1 METFYKRLKLESYLR
16 FLTVVLFTLAF
27 GFVARSQM
35 PTISLTGLDNI
46 CPTASTTLSVN
57 HTAGGTSPWTITY
70 LAGTTT
76 VTITGV
82 TSWPHAFSV
91 TPGVTTTYSLI
102 DVTGGGTWTSTSST
116 SVTVLT
122 AVASLTTN
130 SPLCQGA
137 NLNLTSTPYGVGT
150 THTIVGPNSYYYTQ
164 VNPVS
169 VVTLNSVSTA
179 EAGTYTLTVVNT
191 NGCTAVSSASV
202 VISPTSVGGTLTPS
216 TTAICS
222 GQTVTMTLSGY
233 TGTINKWQYWDGSS
247 WNDVTHTS
255 DSYTTPA
262 LTANRSYRVEVQ
274 SGVCSVAYSSTTTIT
289 VNALPT
295 PSITASGNTT
305 FCQGGSVDLVASGGT
320 SYVWSSGPTT
330 ASITVSTSGTYT
342 VTVTDANSCTAS
354 TSTVVTVNPLPTASI
369 TASDVTTFCQG
380 GTVTLTASG
389 GTSYLWAPGSQTS
402 TAINVSASGTYT
414 VTVTDANSCS
424 ASTSTVVTVDPTSVG
439 GTLSPTTASVCTG
452 TNSTTLTLS
461 GNTGNVQ
468 KWEVST
474 DAGGTWTDVVSTS
487 TSYTATNL
495 TTGSYLYR
503 AVVKSGT
510 CATANSS
517 VATITVNALPTPSIT
532 STSGVTVCDGPVDL
546 SVGTFSS
553 TVWSGP
559 GTFSATTATI
569 NLANNPANNGT
580 YTVTVTDANGCTA
593 STSTVVTIY
602 ALPTGGTLTPT
613 VSAICQMTGSVTLTL
628 TGSSGTIGNWET
640 QFNGLGP
647 WTSVQSGGSTYTLT
661 NASTPGYYLVRVGIS
676 NGTCT
681 PTTSGTATV
690 TINAT
695 PTATITPGGPTTFC
709 DGGSV
714 VLTASAGDS
723 WSWSTGATTQ
733 SITVTTSGSYT
744 VTVTTLGCSG
754 TSTPTTVTVNPNP
767 AAALTTNS
775 PLCEGATL
783 ILTAYPQVANMRYN
797 WFGPPAY
804 LDQKD
809 YPSVTSAITAVSSV
823 NAGTYTL
830 VVTNLTTM
838 CTSTTTTNV
847 VISTPSV
854 GGSITPATASV
865 CNPNGST
872 LLTLSGHTG
881 SVVKWQYTTDG
892 TNWTD
897 IANATT
903 TYTVTGLT
911 VNTTYRAVVQNG
923 VCTAANS
930 ATATFTITAQPTAS
944 ISYAG
949 SPYCSTASPA
959 TVTLSGTNAYTGGT
973 YSSSSL
979 AGFLDAV
986 TGTVTITSAPSG
998 THTVTYTLAA
1008 SGGCATVTASTT
1020 LTITPP
1026 ILPFTFNYSGTPYCP
1041 SVGTATPTNTSWVV
1055 GTYTATPAGCSI
1067 NSSTGAIDLVA
1078 STAGTY
1084 TVTYTIAPVGGCAT
1098 ITQSTSVEIKAN
1110 PQPTLT
1116 TNSPVCLGG
1125 QLDLTGSSGTTI
1137 TTWAFTGPASFSA
1150 IGPVNVA
1157 TLSPVGFANAGTYTL
1172 TVFAANGCSA
1182 STSTE
1187 VVVSPTTVGGTLT
1200 ATATSLCTGVGSSM
1214 LTLSGHT
1221 GAILEWQSSSDGSS
1235 WGTYS
1240 TTTSSSITVSNL
1252 TSTTYYRVK
1261 VQSAGCLVQYST
1273 SVMITVNPFPVPV
1286 ITPSGPT
1293 TFCDGSSVDLTASGA
1308 GIGGSYFWTP
1318 GSSASPTINV
1328 TTSGTYTVTVTNAA
1342 GCSASTSTVVTVNP
1356 IPIVSITASAV
1367 SPVCA
1372 TSSVILTAN
1381 AGTFPTPVTY
1391 TYLWSTLATTKSITV
1406 TSSSFG
1412 SGTYTV
1418 TVTSLGCEASTST
1431 VVTFTPLPTATISY
1445 AADPYCS
1452 NEGTASVTLN
1462 GTGAYTGGTYTSTT
1476 GLDLNTSSGDVTLAS
1491 TTPGTYT
1498 VTYIVPAS
1506 GGCPE
1511 VYAYTPI
1518 TVTALPV
1525 ISTFN
1530 YGSPAVYCSNLGTVN
1545 PTLVATGPAGTYAAT
1560 PAGLSLNSTTGAV
1573 TLGTSAEGTYTV
1585 KYEIAASGG
1594 CGVVSATTTIQVKA
1608 APAATATNDGPVCV
1622 GGTITLTG
1630 GPATGVSTYEWVGP
1644 PSFYS
1649 SSPVNVI
1656 SLSPMALVN
1665 GGTYTLTVTGING
1678 CTAVAT
1684 TLVIVNPATEGGTL
1698 SGGTAVCAGTNSTTL
1713 TLSGNVGGVVRYE
1726 QSTDGTSWT
1735 TAATTTATTYTA
1747 VNLTQTTY
1755 FRAVVLNIG
1764 CLAAYSS
1771 TATITVTQLP
1781 TASIVYNGNPF
1792 CSNSAPVSVTLTGT
1806 NGYTGGTYSYAG
1818 TGTLSLNTAT
1828 GAVTI
1833 TTSTTGTYEVIYT
1846 IAAAGGCPAVTATT
1860 TITITPLPTASFSYP
1875 DSPYCPVEATAVPSV
1890 SVTGATNGY
1899 SFSAPG
1905 GLSINSSTGVV
1916 NLLASTAGTY
1926 TVTLSVHATGGCATI
1941 TAQAGII
1948 VHPNASPVATSNAPV
1963 CTGGTLILTGTSPIS
1978 ITQYSWVGPGS
1989 FTSVGTVNQ
1998 VQLTPVTYPTHQGT
2012 FTLTVTDFNGCT
2024 AVTSTYVEISQLT
2037 VGGTLNGTTAVC
2049 AGTNSTVLTLTGQL
2063 GVVQRWESSPDGSTW
2078 ATASTSSA
2086 TTYTATNLTTTTHYR
2101 AVVKNGGCGEANSTI
2116 ATITVNPIPVPVITP
2131 SGPTT
2136 FCAGGSV
2143 NLTASGGT
2151 SYLWSPGS
2159 QTATTITVNTSGTY
2173 TVTVTSL
2180 GCSSSTSV
2188 DVTVNPIPPAVITP
2202 SGPTTFCAGDNV
2214 VLTANSG
2221 TGYTYNWMPGGFTT
2235 QSITVTTSG
2244 TYTLTVTSLNCSSS
2258 TSVNVTV
2265 VPVNYAVI
2273 SYAGNPFC
2281 TNAASPA
2288 PVTISSASGSAG
2300 TFSIDPVSGLAINS
2314 TTGALTISGSTAG
2327 TYNVIYT
2334 ISAGTCPAFTTS
2346 TTVTVTQ
2353 LPTASFYYAGTPYCS
2368 NVTDPAPVFTGTTG
2382 GVYSAPAGLSINS
2395 ATGVVDLS
2403 ASTPGTYTVTY
2414 TIAAAGGCGVVTATA
2429 PIEVKLAPAPTLTS
2443 NSPICT
2449 GGVLTLVGAP
2459 ATGITLYTFVGPAS
2473 FSSSGTVNT
2482 ATLSPVTYP
2491 THMGTYTLTVTGLN
2505 GCTAVTSTY
2514 VEISQPTVGGSTSG
2528 ATTICSGNS
2537 ATITLSG
2544 HLGTVQEWQKSSD
2557 NVNWSTATVTTA
2569 ITYTPMNIMASTYYR
2584 AVVKNGGCGTE
2595 YSTSTLITVTPP
2607 PTATIQYAGSPYC
2620 STSAPATVSLT
2631 GSTGGT
2637 FSASPS
2643 GLALNATTGTVTV
2656 TSSTPGSY
2664 VVTYNIAAAGGCPAF
2679 TTTTTIVITALPT
2692 ASLNYGGT
2700 PNYCQSV
2707 GSVNP
2712 VLSGTG
2718 AYTGGTYTSAA
2729 GLSINAST
2737 GVINLTAS
2745 TPGAYTVT
2753 YTIAA
2758 AGGCGIVTATAPI
2771 TVRQTPVATATT
2783 NSPVCTGGTLILT
2796 GGANLPVVLYSWTGP
2811 ASFSSVGTVNVVTLT
2826 PVTNPTHQGYYNLT
2840 VTADNGCTA
2849 STSTYVEVSV
2859 PSVGG
2864 TLAGTTTI
2872 CAGQSATLTL
2882 SGQTGAV
2889 VRWESSL
2896 NGTTWT
2902 TASTS
2907 TATTYTA
2914 NNLTQTTHFRA
2925 VVKNGG
2931 CSEVYSSVA
2940 IVTVNPIPVAVITP
2954 SGPTTFCAGGSVNLT
2969 ASGGTSYLWSPG
2981 GQTATTITVNSS
2993 GTYTVEVTSLGCSS
3007 TTSVTVTV
3015 NPIPPASITPS
3026 GPTTFCAGSLVI
3038 LTANS
3043 GTGYTY
3049 MWSTGATTQ
3058 SITVSTSGTY
3068 TVTITSNNCSNSAS
3082 QVVTVVPV
3090 NNATISYAGSPFCS
3104 NATGTANVTMSGT
3117 TGGTYSIVPSTGLP
3131 INSTTGQLTLTSAT
3145 VGSYTVHYTIPA
3157 GTCPA
3162 FTTSTTVTVTQ
3173 LPSASFSYPGTP
3185 YCTNMGNATPTFTGT
3200 TGGVFASTTGLSLN
3214 ATTGVVD
3221 LGATTPGTYTVTYTI
3236 AAAGGCPAVVTSAS
3250 IVIRQ
3255 APVPTATS
3263 NSPVCDGGT
3272 LILTGTPTTGITLYS
3287 WSGPGSFS
3295 SVGTVNTASLSP
3307 VTYPTHQGWYYLT
3320 VTGLNGCTAT
3330 TSTWVEISLPTVGGT
3345 TAGSTTI
3352 CAGGSAT
3359 ISLSGQTGIVQR
3371 WEKSTDGGANW
3382 TTAATT
3388 SATSYTAN
3396 NVLVTTQYRAVVK
3409 NGGCGEANS
3418 TVSTITITAA
3428 PSATI
3433 AYLGSPYCS
3442 NGTTAVVTLTG
3453 TSGGTFSAPAGLA
3466 INATT
3471 GTVTLGSSTPGS
3483 YVVTYYIAAGGGCS
3497 AFTTTTTITITP
3509 LPTASITYGTTPSFC
3524 SNTGTVSPTLNGT
3537 GAYTGGTYSAPAGLS
3552 INPGTGVVTLGTSTP
3567 GTYTV
3572 TYTIAAANGCAAVY
3586 AYAPITVREAPVPV
3600 ATSNSPV
3607 CDGGTLTLTGT
3618 PTTGITLYNWT
3629 GPGSFSSVGTI
3640 NTAILSPVTY
3650 PTHQGTYYLTVTAT
3664 NLCTATT
3671 STYVEISLPTVGGTL
3686 NGTSTICSGS
3696 NAVMTLTGQLGTV
3709 QRYESSLNGTTW
3721 TTAATTSATTY
3732 TATGL
3737 TQTTMFR
3744 AVVKNGGCG
3753 EAYSTV
3759 ATITVTPQP
3768 VVSLAYTGNPYCT
3781 NGGTA
3786 VPTITQSNTSGTG
3799 TFTSAPA
3806 GLMINS
3812 STGVITLASSAPGTY
3827 TVTYTTNGVAGC
3839 SGMFVSASTLVTVN
3853 EAPSATIYY
3862 LNGPVFCSNAGTA
3875 TMVLTGTTGG
3885 IYSST
3890 AGLSIN
3896 PTTGNVNLGLSTAGT
3911 YTVTYT
3917 IAAANG
3923 CAQYTTTTNITITQL
3938 PAATIAYTGSP
3949 YCSNGGTASVTR
3961 TGTAGGTYSAPAGLV
3976 INSSTG
3982 AVTLGTSTPGTYTV
3996 TYTMPAAGS
4005 CPVQYAYASITITQL
4020 PAASFSYPASPY
4032 CSNLGII
4039 TPVFSGTTGGVF
4051 SAPAGLSINSS
4062 TGAVN
4067 LGLSTAGTYNVTYT
4081 IAAAGGCAVV
4091 TATAPITI
4099 LLAPAPVVTSNSPIC
4114 TGGTLT
4120 LTGTPTTGITLYEFW
4135 GPGGFSSVGTVN
4147 TAILSP
4153 VTAVNNGTY
4162 YLRVTGLNGCTA
4174 TTSTDVVISPVS
4186 VGGSVYPPYA
4196 TVCVAPNSTQLTL
4209 SGQTGN
4215 VVRWE
4220 QSIDGGINWTTAA
4233 TTSATTYTA
4242 TNLTVTTQFRAVVA
4256 TGGCPE
4262 AYSSASI
4269 ITVTPIPTANI
4280 VYTGTPYCSN
4290 GGTATVTLTGTP
4302 GGVFSSTTGLSIIPQ
4317 TGAVNLGL
4325 STPGSYTVTYYLAP
4339 GGGCPA
4345 VYAYAPITITQ
4356 LPAATISYGTT
4367 PEFCTNSGVA
4377 TPSMTGTTGGT
4388 YSAPAGLTINS
4399 GTGVVTLATS
4409 TPGTYTVTYTIAAA
4423 NGCGPVYAYAP
4434 IIIKAA
4440 PVPTAT
4446 SNSPVCVGGTLILT
4460 GTPATGIS
4468 NYEWVGP
4475 GFYSTGSVNTA
4486 SLTPMG
4492 TGNAGTYYLTVTATN
4507 GCTAVTTTEVSIAP
4521 TTVGGTVA
4529 SNQTLC
4535 SGSVPAD
4542 LTLSGYVG
4550 NILYWQKSA
4559 SPAFTSPVNIP
4570 VTTPVLPGSTI
4581 GPLTS
4586 TTFFRAVVQSGT
4598 CAPANSSSA
4607 AIVVNPLP
4615 AAPGVT
4621 VANNCG
4627 NSVLTATGYTG
4638 TLLWSNGAT
4647 TPSITVTVAGTYTVV
4662 QTVAGCVS
4670 APGSGTAAPKVIPN
4684 APTIT
4689 VVNNCGNSVL
4699 TASNYTGTLLWSTGE
4714 TTPSI
4719 TVTVGGSYTVNQ
4731 TVNGCVSPNASA
4743 LAEPKAIPT
4752 APVVN
4757 VSNECG
4763 YTVLTATGYT
4773 GTLLWS
4779 TGATTP
4785 SINVTVAGTYT
4796 VNQTVNGCVSPD
4808 GTGVADPK
4816 VVPTAPTVTVVNYLG
4831 YSVLTASNYTGTLL
4845 WSNGA
4850 TTASINVTVAGTYN
4864 VTQTVNGCV
4873 SLAGSGTAAPIAT
4886 ATFAGYVKYKNAYT
4900 TPMNGVLVTLTNLNT
4915 SQSWTTLTSPMSGN
4929 GYYQFTGMP
4938 AGTYKLT
4945 ASYNGTWGGNNATD
4959 ALRVKQTVVGINPLT
4974 GLNLLAGDVNASG
4987 LPLTALD
4994 ALMIENRTVGYI
5006 TSYPAGDW
5014 IFEEITFTPTG
5025 NVNQT
5030 IYGLCFGD
5038 VDGSYIPTGM
5048 KAASYLDAVDDDVMN
5063 VLVNQPFTY
5072 ELKANTIA
5080 ELGAMTLFMN
5090 YDAATFSIDKVNT
5103 PIEGMKV
5110 NVTEGRIALAWANTT
5125 PLSTMNDQT
5134 VISFQ
5139 VTLKRNLNEPTDVFM
5154 INGGSEFAD
5163 PQAIRIENFELKMA
5177 KVITPAASSEFF
5189 LYNYPNPFRNNTE
5202 IVYSI
5207 PEDGKVKLILTNLYG
5222 QAIRTLVDTEQAAG
5236 MYKVKVD
5243 PSDGYMAPGVYL
5255 YRIEVEGATGN
5266 LTKTNKMLL
5275 TR

>member
-1 METFYKRLKLESYLR
+1 M
-16 FLTVVLFTLAF
+16 
-27 GFVARSQM
+27 
-35 PTISLTGLDNI
+35 N
-46 CPTASTTLSVN
+46 
-57 HTAGGTSPWTITY
+57 
-70 LAGTTT
+70 
-76 VTITGV
+76 
-82 TSWPHAFSV
+82 
-91 TPGVTTTYSLI
+91 
-102 DVTGGGTWTSTSST
+102 
-116 SVTVLT
+116 
-122 AVASLTTN
+122 
-130 SPLCQGA
+130 
-137 NLNLTSTPYGVGT
+137 
-150 THTIVGPNSYYYTQ
+150 
-164 VNPVS
+164 
-169 VVTLNSVSTA
+169 
-179 EAGTYTLTVVNT
+179 
-191 NGCTAVSSASV
+191 
-202 VISPTSVGGTLTPS
+202 
-216 TTAICS
+216 
-222 GQTVTMTLSGY
+222 
-233 TGTINKWQYWDGSS
+233 
-247 WNDVTHTS
+247 
-255 DSYTTPA
+255 
-262 LTANRSYRVEVQ
+262 
-274 SGVCSVAYSSTTTIT
+274 
-289 VNALPT
+289 
-295 PSITASGNTT
+295 
-305 FCQGGSVDLVASGGT
+305 
-320 SYVWSSGPTT
+320 
-330 ASITVSTSGTYT
+330 
-342 VTVTDANSCTAS
+342 
-354 TSTVVTVNPLPTASI
+354 
-369 TASDVTTFCQG
+369 
-380 GTVTLTASG
+380 
-389 GTSYLWAPGSQTS
+389 
-402 TAINVSASGTYT
+402 
-414 VTVTDANSCS
+414 
-424 ASTSTVVTVDPTSVG
+424 
-439 GTLSPTTASVCTG
+439 
-452 TNSTTLTLS
+452 
-461 GNTGNVQ
+461 
-468 KWEVST
+468 
-474 DAGGTWTDVVSTS
+474 
-487 TSYTATNL
+487 
-495 TTGSYLYR
+495 
-503 AVVKSGT
+503 GT
-510 CATANSS
+510 CTETTSAT
-517 VATITVNALPTPSIT
+517 ATITVNPI
-532 STSGVTVCDGPVDL
+532 
-546 SVGTFSS
+546 
-553 TVWSGP
+553 
-559 GTFSATTATI
+559 
-569 NLANNPANNGT
+569 
-580 YTVTVTDANGCTA
+580 
-593 STSTVVTIY
+593 
-602 ALPTGGTLTPT
+602 
-613 VSAICQMTGSVTLTL
+613 
-628 TGSSGTIGNWET
+628 
-640 QFNGLGP
+640 
-647 WTSVQSGGSTYTLT
+647 
-661 NASTPGYYLVRVGIS
+661 
-676 NGTCT
+676 
-681 PTTSGTATV
+681 
-690 TINAT
+690 
-695 PTATITPGGPTTFC
+695 PTATIAASGPTTFC

-714 VLTASAGDS
+714 DLGATTGTS
-723 WSWSTGATTQ
+723 WVWSTGATTQ
-733 SITVTTSGSYT
+733 TITVTTGGSYT
-744 VTVTTLGCSG
+744 VTVTALGCSA

-767 AAALTTNS
+767 AAALTTNA

-783 ILTAYPQVANMRYN
+783 TLTAYPQEANMRYN
-797 WFGPPAY
+797 WAGPPAY

-809 YPSVTSAITAVSSV
+809 YPIVTSQLTAVSSV
-823 NAGTYTL
+823 NAGTWTL
-830 VVTNLTTM
+830 VVTNQSTG
-838 CTSTTTTNV
+838 CTALTTTTV

-854 GGSITPATASV
+854 GGTITPATTGV
-865 CNPNGST
+865 CNPDGST

-892 TNWTD
+892 TSWSD
-897 IANATT
+897 IANSTT
-903 TYTVTGLT
+903 TYTVTGI
-911 VNTTYRAVVQNG
+911 TTSTSYRAVVQNG

-930 ATATFTITAQPTAS
+930 STATFTVTALPTAS
-944 ISYAG
+944 ISYTG
-949 SPYCSTASPA
+949 TPYCSNAGVA
-959 TVTLSGTNAYTGGT
+959 TVTLTGTNLYTGGT
-973 YSSSSL
+973 YSSPTLTGSD
-979 AGFLDAV
+979 LDPV
-986 TGTVTITSAPSG
+986 TGTVTLTTGIAG

-1008 SGGCATVTASTT
+1008 AGGCATVTASTQITVTELPTATISYSGSPFCPSSLTASVT
-1020 LTITPP
+1020 LNGTGAYTGG
-1026 ILPFTFNYSGTPYCP
+1026 TYSGTP
-1041 SVGTATPTNTSWVV
+1041 GLVV
-1055 GTYTATPAGCSI
+1055 
-1067 NSSTGAIDLVA
+1067 NSSTGLVDLVT
-1078 STAGTY
+1078 STAGNHTI
-1084 TVTYTIAPVGGCAT
+1084 TYTIAAAAGCAT
-1098 ITQSTSVEIKAN
+1098 VTAQTAIEIKAN
-1110 PQPTLT
+1110 PSPVLT
-1116 TNSPVCLGG
+1116 TNSPVCLGST
-1125 QLDLTGSSGTTI
+1125 LTLTGNSPITIIHYLFEGPGFTSSST
-1137 TTWAFTGPASFSA
+1137 
-1150 IGPVNVA
+1150 VNYA
-1157 TLSPVGFANAGTYTL
+1157 TLNPVTFLNQGTYTL
-1172 TVFAANGCSA
+1172 TVTAANGCIA
-1182 STSTE
+1182 STSTN

-1200 ATATSLCTGVGSSM
+1200 ATTTSLCTGVGTSV
-1214 LTLSGHT
+1214 LTLSGET
-1221 GAILEWQSSSDGSS
+1221 GAILEWQSSLDGSS
-1235 WGTYS
+1235 WGTY
-1240 TTTSSSITVSNL
+1240 TTTVTNSITVGPL
-1252 TSTTYYRVK
+1252 TQTTHYRVK

-1293 TFCDGSSVDLTASGA
+1293 TFCAGGSVNLTANGGIVGETYLWNPGGAISQTITAISGGTYTVVVTSPA
-1308 GIGGSYFWTP
+1308 GCSATADIAVTVNPIPSATITASDVSPICSTNSVVLTAGSGSGYTYNWNP
-1318 GSSASPTINV
+1318 GAATTQSITV
-1328 TTSGTYTVTVTNAA
+1328 TNSNYGTGTYTVTVTAL
-1342 GCSASTSTVVTVNP
+1342 GCS
-1356 IPIVSITASAV
+1356 
-1367 SPVCA
+1367 
-1372 TSSVILTAN
+1372 
-1381 AGTFPTPVTY
+1381 
-1391 TYLWSTLATTKSITV
+1391 
-1406 TSSSFG
+1406 
-1412 SGTYTV
+1412 
-1418 TVTSLGCEASTST
+1418 ASTST
-1431 VVTFTPLPTATISY
+1431 VVTFTPLPTASISY
-1445 AADPYCS
+1445 ASTPYCT
-1452 NEGTASVTLN
+1452 NAGTATVSLT
-1462 GTGAYTGGTYTSTT
+1462 GTAGGTYTSTV
-1476 GLDLNTSSGDVTLAS
+1476 GLDLNTTTGAVTLATS
-1491 TTPGTYT
+1491 TPGTYT
-1498 VTYIVPAS
+1498 VTYTIAAA
-1506 GGCPE
+1506 GGCPA
-1511 VYAYTPI
+1511 VNAYTQI

-1525 ISTFN
+1525 ITTFN
-1530 YGSPAVYCSNLGTVN
+1530 YGVGVYCSNLGTVN
-1545 PTLVATGPAGTYAAT
+1545 PTLVATGPAGSFTAT
-1560 PAGLSLNSTTGAV
+1560 PSGLTLNASTGAV
-1573 TLGTSAEGTYTV
+1573 TLGTSTAGIYTV
-1585 KYEIAASGG
+1585 KYEIPAAGG
-1594 CGVVSATTTIQVKA
+1594 CGVVSATTTIEVKA
-1608 APAATATNDGPVCV
+1608 APDATATNDGPVCV

-1630 GPATGVSTYEWVGP
+1630 GPTTNVSTYEWVGP

-1649 SSPVNVI
+1649 LSPVNVI

-1665 GGTYTLTVTGING
+1665 GGTYTLTVTYTNG
-1678 CTAVAT
+1678 CTARAT
-1684 TLVIVNPATEGGTL
+1684 TLVVVNVATQGGTL
-1698 SGGTAVCAGTNSTTL
+1698 TGGTSVCAGTNTTTL
-1713 TLSGNVGGVVRYE
+1713 TLSGNVGGVIRYE
-1726 QSTDGTSWT
+1726 QSTNGTTWT

-1755 FRAVVLNIG
+1755 YRAVVLNTG
-1764 CLAAYSS
+1764 CLEAYSS
-1771 TATITVTQLP
+1771 TATVTVTQLP

-1806 NGYTGGTYSYAG
+1806 NAYTGGTYSYTG
-1818 TGTLSLNTAT
+1818 PLFPGTLSLNTTT
-1828 GAVTI
+1828 GAVTV
-1833 TTSTTGTYEVIYT
+1833 TTSTPGTYTVTYT
-1846 IAAAGGCPAVTATT
+1846 IPAAGGCPVVTASTPL
-1860 TITITPLPTASFSYP
+1860 TITTLPTASFSYP
-1875 DSPYCPVEATAVPSV
+1875 SSPYCPVLGTAAPSV
-1890 SVTGATNGY
+1890 SVTGATSGY
-1899 SFSAPG
+1899 SFSAPA
-1905 GLSINSSTGVV
+1905 GLSINSTTGVV
-1916 NLLASTAGTY
+1916 DLLASTAGTY
-1926 TVTLSVHATGGCATI
+1926 TVTLTVNATGGCAPVL
-1941 TAQAGII
+1941 AYAGIT
-1948 VHPNASPVATSNAPV
+1948 VHPNAAPVATSNAPV
-1963 CTGGTLILTGTSPIS
+1963 CTGGTLILTGTSPIT

-2037 VGGTLNGTTAVC
+2037 VGGTLNGTTTVC
-2049 AGTNSTVLTLTGQL
+2049 AGTNSSLLTLSGQL
-2063 GVVQRWESSPDGSTW
+2063 GTVQRWESSPDGSSW

-2086 TTYTATNLTTTTHYR
+2086 TTYTATNLTATTHYR
-2101 AVVKNGGCGEANSTI
+2101 AVVKNGACGEANSSI
-2116 ATITVNPIPVPVITP
+2116 ATITVNPLPVPVITP

-2151 SYLWSPGS
+2151 TYLWTPGS
-2159 QTATTITVNTSGTY
+2159 QTSTTINVTSSGTY
-2173 TVTVTSL
+2173 TVTATSL
-2180 GCSSSTSV
+2180 GCSASTSII
-2188 DVTVNPIPPAVITP
+2188 VTVNPIPPASITP
-2202 SGPTTFCAGDNV
+2202 SGATTFCAGGSV

-2221 TGYTYNWMPGGFTT
+2221 TGYTYNWMPGSLTT
-2235 QSITVTTSG
+2235 QSITVTTGG
-2244 TYTLTVTSLNCSSS
+2244 TYTLTVTSLGCSSS
-2258 TSVNVTV
+2258 SSIDITV
-2265 VPVNYAVI
+2265 VPVNYAAI

-2288 PVTISSASGSAG
+2288 AVTISSASGSTG
-2300 TFSIDPVSGLAINS
+2300 TFSIVPGTGLPINAS
-2314 TTGALTISGSTAG
+2314 TGALTIAGSTPG
-2327 TYNVIYT
+2327 TYNVIYS
-2334 ISAGTCPAFTTS
+2334 IAGGTCPAFTTS

-2403 ASTPGTYTVTY
+2403 ESTPGTYTVTY

-2429 PIEVKLAPAPTLTS
+2429 PIEVKLAPSPTLTS

-2569 ITYTPMNIMASTYYR
+2569 ITYTPNNIMASTYYR

-2607 PTATIQYAGSPYC
+2607 PSATILYAGSPYC
-2620 STSAPATVSLT
+2620 STSGPATVTLT
-2631 GSTGGT
+2631 GSAGGT

-2707 GSVNP
+2707 GSVSP

-2718 AYTGGTYTSAA
+2718 AYTGGTYSSST
-2729 GLSINAST
+2729 GLVINAST
-2737 GVINLTAS
+2737 GIIDLAAS
-2745 TPGAYTVT
+2745 TPGSYTVT

-2758 AGGCGIVTATAPI
+2758 AGGCGIVTAAAPI

-2783 NSPVCTGGTLILT
+2783 NSPVCTGGTLVLT

-2882 SGQTGAV
+2882 SGQTGV
-2889 VRWESSL
+2889 VQRWESSI
-2896 NGTTWT
+2896 NGGASWT

-2907 TATTYTA
+2907 SATTYTA
-2914 NNLTQTTHFRA
+2914 TGLMQTTQFRA

-2981 GQTATTITVNSS
+2981 GQTATTITVNTS

-3007 TTSVTVTV
+3007 TASVTVTV

-3026 GPTTFCAGSLVI
+3026 GPTTFCAGGSVV

-3049 MWSTGATTQ
+3049 MWSNGATTQ
-3058 SITVSTSGTY
+3058 SITVTTSGTY
-3068 TVTITSNNCSNSAS
+3068 TVTVTSLGCSNSTS
-3082 QVVTVVPV
+3082 QAVTVVPV

-3104 NATGTANVTMSGT
+3104 NATGTANVTLTGT
-3117 TGGTYSIVPSTGLP
+3117 TGGTYSINPTSGLP
-3131 INSTTGQLTLTSAT
+3131 INSSTGQLTLTGAT
-3145 VGSYTVHYTIPA
+3145 VGTYTIYYNIA
-3157 GTCPA
+3157 SGTCPA

-3173 LPSASFSYPGTP
+3173 LPAASFSYPGTP

-3214 ATTGVVD
+3214 ASTGIVD
-3221 LGATTPGTYTVTYTI
+3221 LGASTPGTYTVTYTI
-3236 AAAGGCPAVVTSAS
+3236 AAAGGCPAVVTSAT

-3352 CAGGSAT
+3352 CAGGTAT

-3442 NGTTAVVTLTG
+3442 NGTTATVTLTG
-3453 TSGGTFSAPAGLA
+3453 TSGGTFSAPTGLA

-3509 LPTASITYGTTPSFC
+3509 LPTASITYGTSPSFC

-3600 ATSNSPV
+3600 ASSNSPV

-3686 NGTSTICSGS
+3686 NGTSTICSGG
-3696 NAVMTLTGQLGTV
+3696 NAIMTLTGQLGTV
-3709 QRYESSLNGTTW
+3709 QRYESSLNGTSW

-3923 CAQYTTTTNITITQL
+3923 CAQYTTTCPITINQL
-3938 PAATIAYTGSP
+3938 PAATIAYSGSP
-3949 YCSNGGTASVTR
+3949 YCSNGGTASVTL

-3996 TYTMPAAGS
+3996 TYTMAAAGS

-4067 LGLSTAGTYNVTYT
+4067 LGLSTAGTYTVTYT

-4114 TGGTLT
+4114 TGGTLI

-4196 TVCVAPNSTQLTL
+4196 TVCVAPNSTLLTL

-4233 TTSATTYTA
+4233 TTTATTYTA

-4269 ITVTPIPTANI
+4269 ITVTPLPTATI
-4280 VYTGTPYCSN
+4280 VYAGTPYCSN
-4290 GGTATVTLTGTP
+4290 SGTANVTLTGTL
-4302 GGVFSSTTGLSIIPQ
+4302 GGVFSSTTGLVINAS
-4317 TGAVNLGL
+4317 TGAVNLG
-4325 STPGSYTVTYYLAP
+4325 SSVPGTYTVTYYVAP
-4339 GGGCPA
+4339 SGGCPA
-4345 VYAYAPITITQ
+4345 VYAYTQITITL
-4356 LPAATISYGTT
+4356 LPAATITYGTT
-4367 PEFCTNSGVA
+4367 PEFCTNAGVA
-4377 TPSMTGTTGGT
+4377 TPSMTGTVGGT
-4388 YSAPAGLTINS
+4388 YSAPAGLTIAPA
-4399 GTGVVTLATS
+4399 TGIVTLATS

-4423 NGCGPVYAYAP
+4423 YGCGPVYAYAP

-4440 PVPTAT
+4440 PMPTAT

-4559 SPAFTSPVNIP
+4559 SPAFTSPVNIT
-4570 VTTPVLPGSTI
+4570 VTTPVLTGSTI

-4598 CAPANSSSA
+4598 CAPANSSSV

-4615 AAPGVT
+4615 MAPT
-4621 VANNCG
+4621 VNVSDNCG
-4627 NSVLTATGYTG
+4627 NSVLSATGYTG
-4638 TLLWSNGAT
+4638 TLLWSTGAT
-4647 TPSITVTVAGTYTVV
+4647 TPNITVTVAGTYTVV

-4689 VVNNCGNSVL
+4689 VENNCGNSVL

-4731 TVNGCVSPNASA
+4731 TVNLCVSPNASA

-4831 YSVLTASNYTGTLL
+4831 YSVLTASNYTGTLS
-4845 WSNGA
+4845 WSTGA
-4850 TTASINVTVAGTYN
+4850 STASITVTVAGTYQ
-4864 VTQTVNGCV
+4864 VTQEVNGCV
-4873 SLAGSGTAAPIAT
+4873 SPAGSGTAAPIAT
-4886 ATFAGYVKYKNAYT
+4886 ATFAGYVKYKNTYA
-4900 TPMNGVLVTLTNLNT
+4900 TPMNGVTVTLTNTNT
-4915 SQSWTTLTSPMSGN
+4915 SQSWTTVTSPMSGN

-4959 ALRVKQTVVGINPLT
+4959 ALRVLQTAVGINPLT

-4987 LPLTALD
+4987 LPLTAVD
-4994 ALMIENRTVGYI
+4994 AALINNRVVGYI
-5006 TSYPAGDW
+5006 NSYPAGDW

-5030 IYGLCFGD
+5030 IYGLCYGD

-5048 KAASYLDAVDDDVMN
+5048 KAASYLDAVDDNTINVM
-5063 VLVNQPFTY
+5063 VNQPFTY

-5090 YDAATFSIDKVNT
+5090 YDASTFSIDKVNT
-5103 PIEGMKV
+5103 SLEGMKV

-5125 PLSTMNDQT
+5125 PLSTMNDMP

-5139 VTLKRNLNEPTDVFM
+5139 VTLKRSLSEPTDVFM

-5163 PQAIRIENFELKMA
+5163 PQAIRIENFEIKMA
-5177 KVITPAASSEFF
+5177 KVITPAASSDFF
-5189 LYNYPNPFRNNTE
+5189 LYNYPNPFRNTTE

-5255 YRIEVEGATGN
+5255 YRIEVEGASGN